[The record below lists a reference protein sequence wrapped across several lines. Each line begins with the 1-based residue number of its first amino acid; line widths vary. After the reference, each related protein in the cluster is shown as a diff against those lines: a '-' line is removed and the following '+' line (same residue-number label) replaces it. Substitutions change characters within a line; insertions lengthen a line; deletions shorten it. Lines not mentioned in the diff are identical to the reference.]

1 MSTTLTGTFDTRRDA
16 EMAVERLV
24 QEVGLERTDI
34 FLAPI
39 GRHNSVGT
47 VPAGSDIQAGEAT
60 AHDRQDAPLSGKI
73 EVSVDSND
81 PAMVAQIKAAFTEFG
96 GSVASE
102 E

>member
-24 QEVGLERTDI
+24 QEVGIERTDI
-34 FLAPI
+34 FLASI
-39 GRHNSVGT
+39 GEDNSVGT
-47 VPAGSDIQAGEAT
+47 IPAGSDIQAGQPSS
-60 AHDRQDAPLSGKI
+60 HDRKDAPLTGKI

-81 PAMVAQIKAAFTEFG
+81 AATVAQIKAAFTEFG
-96 GSVASE
+96 ASTSTE